1 LRSPSRLV
9 RWLVLAGLITVT
21 LVVAGSAMWSYLA
34 LNRPHAD
41 WNGESVDV
49 EVPAGL
55 SATETIGRLAEA
67 GVIGHPRLLSRWLAL
82 RGGGGAIHAGEYR
95 FEREAS
101 ALEVLARLERGDVL
115 LHAVTIPEGL
125 DLIEIA
131 VRFEE
136 EGFGVREDLLSAFRD
151 PALVR
156 DRDGEASDLEGY
168 LYPETYRFPRGASAG
183 TITRTMVERF
193 WNEVGEEFPR
203 RAADAGLSLR
213 EAVTL
218 ASMVE
223 RETSLPDERG
233 RISRVFHNRLERRMR
248 LQCDPTV
255 IYALRRE
262 GREVG
267 RLTYRDLEFDS
278 PWNTYVSYGLPP
290 GPIASPGKASLD
302 AAVDP
307 DEGRDL
313 YFVAAP
319 EGGHRFS
326 PTLDAHL
333 EAVAAW
339 RTYLRSS
346 R

>member
-1 LRSPSRLV
+1 LKPASRLAV
-9 RWLVLAGLITVT
+9 RLILVGLVATILA
-21 LVVAGSAMWSYLA
+21 VAGGVAWAYLA
-34 LNRPHAD
+34 LNQEHAAWD
-41 WNGESVDV
+41 GASIDVVIPNGI
-49 EVPAGL
+49 
-55 SATETIGRLAEA
+55 SASETISRLAEA
-67 GVIGHPRLLSRWLAL
+67 GVIRDPRLLTRWLAL
-82 RGGGGAIHAGEYR
+82 SGGGGSIHAGEYR
-95 FEREAS
+95 FEQPSS
-101 ALEVLARLERGDVL
+101 ALAVLDRLERGDVL

-131 VRFEE
+131 ERIEQ
-136 EGFGVREDLLSAFRD
+136 EGFGEKETLIAVFRD
-151 PALVR
+151 PAPIRGR
-156 DRDGEASDLEGY
+156 DDKAPDLEGY
-168 LYPETYRFPRGASAG
+168 LFPETYHFPRGASVE

-193 WNEVGEEFPR
+193 WHETGEDFPT
-203 RAADAGLSLR
+203 RATEAGLTLR

-218 ASMVE
+218 ASLIE
-223 RETSLPDERG
+223 RETSLPEERG

-302 AAVDP
+302 AAVAP
-307 DEGRDL
+307 DEGREL

-326 PTLDAHL
+326 ATLDAHL
-333 EAVAAW
+333 QAVDVW
-339 RTYLRSS
+339 RRYSRSS

>member
-1 LRSPSRLV
+1 VAGLV
-9 RWLVLAGLITVT
+9 VVMLAGAG
-21 LVVAGSAMWSYLA
+21 VVGWAYLA
-34 LNRPHAD
+34 LNRPHAA
-41 WNGESVDV
+41 WEGASVDV
-49 EVPAGL
+49 VVPSGI
-55 SATETIGRLAEA
+55 SARETFGRLAEA
-67 GVIGHPRLLSRWLAL
+67 GVMAHPRLLARWIAL

-95 FEREAS
+95 FDQPAS
-101 ALEVLARLERGDVL
+101 ALEVLARLEIGDVL

-131 VRFEE
+131 ERLEQEE
-136 EGFGVREDLLSAFRD
+136 FGQREALLATFRD
-151 PALVR
+151 PELIIE
-156 DRDGEASDLEGY
+156 RDGDATDLEGY
-168 LYPETYRFPRGASAG
+168 LYPETYHFPRGASAG
-183 TITRTMVERF
+183 TIARAMVERF
-193 WNEVGEEFPR
+193 WEEVGEDFPE
-203 RAADAGLSLR
+203 RATAVGLTLR

-218 ASMVE
+218 ASMIE
-223 RETSLPDERG
+223 RETSVPDERG
-233 RISRVFHNRLERRMR
+233 KISRVFHNRLDRRMR

-267 RLTYRDLEFDS
+267 KLTYRDLEFDS

-302 AAVDP
+302 AAVAP
-307 DEGRDL
+307 DDGREL

-326 PTLDAHL
+326 TTLDAHL
-333 EAVAAW
+333 EAVAVW
-339 RTYLRSS
+339 RRYSRSS

>member
-1 LRSPSRLV
+1 
-9 RWLVLAGLITVT
+9 
-21 LVVAGSAMWSYLA
+21 M
-34 LNRPHAD
+34 
-41 WNGESVDV
+41 
-49 EVPAGL
+49 L
-55 SATETIGRLAEA
+55 S
-67 GVIGHPRLLSRWLAL
+67 
-82 RGGGGAIHAGEYR
+82 
-95 FEREAS
+95 
-101 ALEVLARLERGDVL
+101 RLERGDVL
-115 LHAVTIPEGL
+115 LHGVTIPEGL

-131 VRFEE
+131 ERLAQ
-136 EGFGVREDLLSAFRD
+136 EGFGEKEALLATFRD
-151 PALVR
+151 PAPIRER
-156 DRDGEASDLEGY
+156 DDKASDLEGY
-168 LYPETYRFPRGASAG
+168 LFPETYRFPRGASAD

-193 WNEVGEEFPR
+193 WHEAGEDFPE
-203 RAADAGLSLR
+203 RATEAGLSLR

-218 ASMVE
+218 ASLIE
-223 RETSLPDERG
+223 RETSLPEERG

-302 AAVDP
+302 AAVTP

-326 PTLDAHL
+326 ATLDAHL
-333 EAVAAW
+333 QAVDVW
-339 RTYLRSS
+339 RRYSRSS

>member
-1 LRSPSRLV
+1 MTR
-9 RWLVLAGLITVT
+9 LAGRLALGGLA
-21 LVVAGSAMWSYLA
+21 LVILVAVCGTTWAYLA
-34 LNRPHAD
+34 LNRPHAAWD
-41 WNGESVDV
+41 GPSIDV
-49 EVPAGL
+49 VVPSGI
-55 SATETIGRLAEA
+55 SARETFGRLAEA
-67 GVIGHPRLLSRWLAL
+67 GVIGHPRLLARWIAL
-82 RGGGGAIHAGEYR
+82 RGGGGAIQAGEYR
-95 FEREAS
+95 FEGPAS

-131 VRFEE
+131 ERLVVEE
-136 EGFGVREDLLSAFRD
+136 FGQMDELLAAFRD
-151 PALVR
+151 PALIL
-156 DRDGEASDLEGY
+156 DRDGDATDLEGY
-168 LYPETYRFPRGASAG
+168 LFPETYHFPRGASAQ
-183 TITRTMVERF
+183 TIARTMVERF
-193 WNEVGEEFPR
+193 WEEVGEEFPR
-203 RAADAGLSLR
+203 RAAEAGLTLR

-218 ASMVE
+218 ASMIE
-223 RETSLPDERG
+223 RETSLPEERG
-233 RISRVFHNRLERRMR
+233 KISRVFHNRLDRRMR

-278 PWNTYVSYGLPP
+278 PWNTYVSNGLPP

-302 AAVDP
+302 AAVAP
-307 DEGRDL
+307 DEGPEL

-326 PTLDAHL
+326 ATLDAHL
-333 EAVAAW
+333 KAVAVW
-339 RTYLRSS
+339 RGYSRSS

>member
-1 LRSPSRLV
+1 LNFVSRVAVRLV
-9 RWLVLAGLITVT
+9 LGGLIVAL
-21 LVVAGSAMWSYLA
+21 LVVAGGVSWAYLA
-34 LNRPHAD
+34 LNREHAAWD
-41 WNGESVDV
+41 GASVDV
-49 EVPAGL
+49 VVPQGI
-55 SATETIGRLAEA
+55 SARETFARLAKA
-67 GVIGHPRLLSRWLAL
+67 GVIRHPRLLARWIAV

-95 FEREAS
+95 FERPSS
-101 ALEVLARLERGDVL
+101 ALDVLSRLERGDVL

-131 VRFEE
+131 ERLEQ
-136 EGFGVREDLLSAFRD
+136 EGFSEREALLAVFRD
-151 PALVR
+151 PALIRER
-156 DRDGEASDLEGY
+156 DDEATDLEGY
-168 LYPETYRFPRGASAG
+168 LFPETYHFPRGASPE

-193 WNEVGEEFPR
+193 WQETGEDYPE
-203 RAADAGLSLR
+203 RATEAGLSLR

-218 ASMVE
+218 ASLIE
-223 RETSLPDERG
+223 RETSLPEERG

-262 GREVG
+262 GLEVG
-267 RLTYRDLEFDS
+267 KLTYRDLEFDS

-290 GPIASPGKASLD
+290 GPIANPGKASLD

-326 PTLDAHL
+326 TTLDAHL
-333 EAVAAW
+333 KAVDVW
-339 RTYLRSS
+339 RRYSRSS